1 MRVVCTSNLFE
12 LAVARFC
19 YLWSIFKLN
28 NKYRCCFEVVAR
40 WSMNSDLS
48 LTLVLIGHLALIPVT
63 LGVYVDK
70 LGSDLSIVSRLSRKK
85 ILEPL
90 YIRTISNKRSIY
102 ILCFDVEC
110 IVMRVACLKVFKLC
124 FLPACQ

>member
-1 MRVVCTSNLFE
+1 M
-12 LAVARFC
+12 
-19 YLWSIFKLN
+19 N

-40 WSMNSDLS
+40 WSMNSDIS
-48 LTLVLIGHLALIPVT
+48 FTLVLIGHWALRPVT
-63 LGVYVDK
+63 LAVNVDK
-70 LGSDLSIVSRLSRKK
+70 LGSDLSIVSRLSRKE

-110 IVMRVACLKVFKLC
+110 IVMRVACLQVFKLC